1 MGALILYIG
10 EWGHVLAA
18 GMFAALAIWTGRRLA
33 TERLGKL
40 LVIALSLTAIWALA
54 IAFGGIGRLQ
64 TGMMESLRNCGWL
77 VCLTLFP
84 MQKGMGQTRRTWP
97 LFVVL
102 ALLLP
107 AQGALD
113 IIGSL
118 YPLSGPVMRSV
129 EQSGIV
135 LHILWAIGALILT
148 QRVYRASHR
157 ALWPVNMAPLAAAL
171 TAMWGY
177 DLMLYASGL
186 LAGGAVMP
194 SLFAFRGGAL
204 AATAPVIALML
215 RSRQSQ
221 TVQPSRALTWYGV
234 WALGG
239 LALVFALLALLLLVE
254 IIPSPIV
261 RAGVTGALF
270 AAVAGALLLLP
281 STRISAR
288 LKLQLAKHLFRH
300 RYDYREQ
307 WMAFVD
313 TIGSAGPA
321 TAPLYDRL
329 LKAMADI
336 TASSGAVLLMLDDD
350 RRFACQGTW
359 NWQGEEP
366 EGFAADPAL
375 LDRMRTHAWVA
386 DIGQMRLDRDAALPE
401 WMMRCDLCWAMVP
414 LLHFGELQG
423 VILLGRPP
431 VARVLDWEDFDM
443 LRAAGRQVAS
453 YIAEARGHQALEE
466 ARRFEEFNRRFAFIM
481 HDIKNLVSQIALVSR
496 NAERHA
502 ENPEFR
508 KDMILTLTECTDKM
522 NMLLARLSQHSVR
535 GEAGR
540 SLFALGDAV
549 RAALAARRKGHPLVI
564 EGDLSVPVEVERHA
578 VEQIIAHLVQNA
590 IEASAGDAPV
600 IIRVEQAGDTAR
612 LSVIDHGCGMTA
624 EFLRDQLYRP
634 FVSTK
639 QGGFGIG
646 AFEARELAHA
656 LGGHLKARSVP
667 GKGSVFTLH
676 LPVAHQ
682 PAAHQPAATLSGMER
697 MAR

>member
-1 MGALILYIG
+1 MGGLTHYIG

-18 GMFAALAIWTGRRLA
+18 GIFAALAIWTGRRFA
-33 TERLGKL
+33 TEKMGKL
-40 LVIALSLTAIWALA
+40 LVIALSLTSIWALS
-54 IAFGGIGRLQ
+54 IAFGGVGRVQ

-77 VCLTLFP
+77 VCLALFP
-84 MQKGMGQTRRTWP
+84 MRKDMRRERRTWP
-97 LFVVL
+97 LYVVL

-113 IIGSL
+113 IIGAL
-118 YPLSGPVMRSV
+118 DPASGPIALSV
-129 EQSGIV
+129 GQGGIV

-148 QRVYRASHR
+148 QRVYRTSHR
-157 ALWPVNMAPLAAAL
+157 AAWPANMAPLAAAM
-171 TAMWGY
+171 TAMWSY

-186 LAGGAVMP
+186 FPDGTAMAT
-194 SLFAFRGGAL
+194 LFAFRGGAL
-204 AATAPVIALML
+204 AATAPAIALML
-215 RSRQSQ
+215 RSRQNQ
-221 TVQPSRALTWYGV
+221 PVQASRALVWYGV

-239 LALVFALLALLLLVE
+239 LVIVFALLGLLLLVE
-254 IIPSPIV
+254 NIPSPIA
-261 RAGVTGALF
+261 RAILTGVLF
-270 AAVAGALLLLP
+270 AIVAGALLLLP

-288 LKLQLAKHLFRH
+288 LKLQVAKHLFRH

-313 TIGSAGPA
+313 TIGSAEPA
-321 TAPLYDRL
+321 AAPLYDRL

-350 RRFACQGTW
+350 RRFTCHGTW
-359 NWQGEEP
+359 NWKGEEP

-375 LDRMRTHAWVA
+375 LDRMQAHAWVA
-386 DIGQMRLDRDAALPE
+386 DIGQMRLEPDAALPD
-401 WMMRCDLCWAMVP
+401 WITRDDLPWAMVP

-431 VARVLDWEDFDM
+431 IARALDWEDFDM

-453 YIAEARGHQALEE
+453 YIAEARGHLALEE

-481 HDIKNLVSQIALVSR
+481 HDIKNLVSQIALVTR

-508 KDMILTLTECTDKM
+508 KDMILTLAECTDKM

-535 GEAGR
+535 AEAGR

-549 RAALAARRKGHPLVI
+549 RAAVAAKRKSHPLVI
-564 EGDLSVPVEVERHA
+564 EGDLSVAVEIDRA
-578 VEQIIAHLVQNA
+578 SVEQIIAHLVQNA
-590 IEASAGDAPV
+590 IEASDKGAPVVIRVERAGDA
-600 IIRVEQAGDTAR
+600 AR
-612 LSVIDHGCGMTA
+612 IAVMDHGCGMTA
-624 EFLRDQLYRP
+624 EFLRDHLYRP

-656 LGGHLKARSVP
+656 LGGQLKADSMP
-667 GKGSVFTLH
+667 GKGSVFTLQ
-676 LPVAHQ
+676 LPIADR
-682 PAAHQPAATLSGMER
+682 AAPTLSGPTLSGKEKI
-697 MAR
+697 A